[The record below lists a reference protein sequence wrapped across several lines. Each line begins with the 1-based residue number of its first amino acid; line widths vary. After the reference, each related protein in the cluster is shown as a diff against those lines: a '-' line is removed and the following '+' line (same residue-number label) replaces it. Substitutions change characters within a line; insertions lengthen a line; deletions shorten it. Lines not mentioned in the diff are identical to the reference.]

1 MGNSATYTTSGSLNL
16 ENDELFRELL
26 DNIKKEFTKMNSLK
40 KLLADSSSNKTAAEV
55 IVSMYTEADKNWNDY
70 INQLGDLIIGNAIN
84 KQFTIFV
91 NFNTHSVDIKFDD
104 ITDEERNNVFIHLEH
119 DGWISV
125 IR

>member
-16 ENDELFRELL
+16 ENDELFRELM

-55 IVSMYTEADKNWNDY
+55 IVNMYMEADKNWNDY
-70 INQLGDLIIGNAIN
+70 INQLGDLIIGNATD
-84 KQFTIFV
+84 KPFTLFV
-91 NFNTHSVDIKFDD
+91 NFNTHSVNIEFDN
-104 ITDEERNNVFIHLEH
+104 ITDEERDNVFIHLEH

-125 IR
+125 IG

>member
-1 MGNSATYTTSGSLNL
+1 MGNSATYTTSGSLNS

-40 KLLADSSSNKTAAEV
+40 KLLTDSSSNKTAAEV
-55 IVSMYTEADKNWNDY
+55 IVNMYTEADRNWNDY
-70 INQLGDLIIGNAIN
+70 IGQLGELIIGNATD

-91 NFNTHSVDIKFDD
+91 NFNTHSVDIVFDD
-104 ITDEERNNVFIHLEH
+104 ITDEERNNISSHLEH

>member
-55 IVSMYTEADKNWNDY
+55 IVNMYTEADRNWNDY
-70 INQLGDLIIGNAIN
+70 IGQLGELIIGNATD

-91 NFNTHSVDIKFDD
+91 NFNTHSVDIVFDD
-104 ITDEERNNVFIHLEH
+104 ITDEERNNISSHLERI
-119 DGWISV
+119 GWISR
-125 IR
+125 I

>member
-55 IVSMYTEADKNWNDY
+55 IVNMYTEADKNWNDY

-104 ITDEERNNVFIHLEH
+104 ITDEERDNVFTHLEH

-125 IR
+125 IG

>member
-16 ENDELFRELL
+16 ANDELFRELL

-40 KLLADSSSNKTAAEV
+40 KLLVDSSSNKTAAEV

-70 INQLGDLIIGNAIN
+70 INQLGDLIIGNTTD
-84 KQFTIFV
+84 KPFTLFV
-91 NFNTHSVDIKFDD
+91 NFNTHSVNIEFDD

>member
-1 MGNSATYTTSGSLNL
+1 MGNSATYTTSGSLNS

-55 IVSMYTEADKNWNDY
+55 IVNMYTEADRNWNDY
-70 INQLGDLIIGNAIN
+70 IGQLGELIIGNATD

-91 NFNTHSVDIKFDD
+91 NFNTHSVDIVFDD
-104 ITDEERNNVFIHLEH
+104 ITDEERNNISSHLERI
-119 DGWISV
+119 GWISR
-125 IR
+125 I